1 MSKTNNKK
9 QYTTSV
15 YVGTVNGKAKHKH
28 IRANSERELKKK
40 VAEVKAGVAAGKD
53 VYTRALFGVWADK
66 WLNEYKKPS
75 GISTGT
81 LTQYKSAITHLNRYF
96 EFTELKRIKLADFQ
110 CAINELAENNPN
122 TNKPMSKASLE
133 NLVKVAAAVC
143 RYARS
148 NDIAGSPDFFK
159 EISITRNAPVNKR
172 RALTEQEQEYIL
184 QFEHRAKPAAMI
196 MMFSGLRRG
205 ELLPLLWSDIDLK
218 NGFISVNKS
227 VVFNGNQ
234 PTVKQ
239 GGKSVNAV
247 RTVPIPQVLIDYL
260 TEYKASSRIISPLVC
275 VNASGKMHTKTSFRK
290 MWDGYIFDLNIKY
303 GYSGI
308 ESKRNLLQYLK
319 KIIKGDNQKKRIDK
333 MLNCDSLTDEEIT
346 KYIKYNAKELIPLR
360 IEPFTPHYLRH
371 TFATLLY
378 LQNVDVVTAKQYLGH
393 SDIQTTVNIYTD
405 LENNNRFALSD
416 TYKTKLQQDYKIAT
430 A

>member
-1 MSKTNNKK
+1 MNKK

-133 NLVKVAAAVC
+133 NIVKVAAAVC

-172 RALTEQEQEYIL
+172 R
-184 QFEHRAKPAAMI
+184 P
-196 MMFSGLRRG
+196 
-205 ELLPLLWSDIDLK
+205 
-218 NGFISVNKS
+218 
-227 VVFNGNQ
+227 
-234 PTVKQ
+234 
-239 GGKSVNAV
+239 
-247 RTVPIPQVLIDYL
+247 
-260 TEYKASSRIISPLVC
+260 
-275 VNASGKMHTKTSFRK
+275 
-290 MWDGYIFDLNIKY
+290 
-303 GYSGI
+303 
-308 ESKRNLLQYLK
+308 
-319 KIIKGDNQKKRIDK
+319 
-333 MLNCDSLTDEEIT
+333 
-346 KYIKYNAKELIPLR
+346 
-360 IEPFTPHYLRH
+360 
-371 TFATLLY
+371 
-378 LQNVDVVTAKQYLGH
+378 
-393 SDIQTTVNIYTD
+393 
-405 LENNNRFALSD
+405 
-416 TYKTKLQQDYKIAT
+416 
-430 A
+430 

>member
-1 MSKTNNKK
+1 MMNNKK
-9 QYTTSV
+9 QYRTTV
-15 YVGTVNGKAKHKH
+15 YCGIVNGKEIKKTV
-28 IRANSERELKKK
+28 RASSQRELNKK
-40 VAEVKAGVAAGKD
+40 VSELKAELAAGKD
-53 VYTRALFGVWADK
+53 IYTNALFGVWADK

-75 GISTGT
+75 GISSGT
-81 LTQYKSAITHLNRYF
+81 LTQYKSAINHINKYF
-96 EFTELKRIKLADFQ
+96 KYTELKKIKLSDFQ
-110 CAINELAENNPN
+110 CFINELAENNPN
-122 TNKPMSKASLE
+122 TGKPMSKASLE
-133 NLVKVAAAVC
+133 NIVKVAAAVC

-159 EISITRNAPVNKR
+159 EISITRSAPVNKR
-172 RALTEQEQEYIL
+172 RALTEQEQDYII
-184 QFEHRAKPAAMI
+184 QFEHRAQPAAMI
-196 MMFSGLRRG
+196 MMFAGLRRG
-205 ELLPLLWSDIDLK
+205 ELIPLQWSNIDLK

-227 VVFNGNQ
+227 VVFNDNQ

-290 MWDGYIFDLNIKY
+290 MWDSYIFDLNIKY
-303 GYSGI
+303 GYPGI

-333 MLNCDSLTDEEIT
+333 MLHCDSLTDEEIT

-378 LQNVDVVTAKQYLGH
+378 LQSVDVVTAKQYLGH

-405 LENNNRFALSD
+405 LENNNRFTLSD
-416 TYKTKLQQDYKIAT
+416 TYKTKLQQGYKIASV
-430 A
+430 